1 MGEII
6 SSESDN
12 NRKIGLGGILSSSA
26 KTPNEIRK
34 ESFLS
39 WIKNM
44 FCPNFKYSSIIFILV
59 CLNLIIYVITILF
72 GIKLTP
78 NELLA
83 PKFETLDLFGMK
95 NPPKIYK
102 GQIYRLISF
111 GFLHANLVHLTTNL
125 ISLIIIG
132 SIMEGLIGNIN
143 AGLLYLLSN
152 ICGGMFSCV
161 MDINPGVGAS
171 VAVFGILGGYLGFA
185 IINWDYIKRNN
196 KSFFINLIFIIFIVL
211 MNAAYGINNPTI
223 DNNGHFGGLIYGF
236 FFIFILVKPKD
247 QNYNSLWLNY
257 EDWRKYSIIFISI
270 SSFLL
275 VFKFWII

>member
-1 MGEII
+1 MGII
-6 SSESDN
+6 EDQSES
-12 NRKIGLGGILSSSA
+12 NRVEGISGTPPLSH
-26 KTPNEIRK
+26 KTPNEIRN
-34 ESFLS
+34 ESFFT
-39 WIKNM
+39 WIKNI
-44 FCPNFKYSSIIFILV
+44 FCPNFKYSSIIFIIT
-59 CLNLIIYVITILF
+59 CLDLIVYITTLLF
-72 GIKLTP
+72 GIKLTQF
-78 NELLA
+78 ELLA
-83 PKFETLDLFGMK
+83 PKFETLDLFGMN

-132 SIMEGLIGNIN
+132 SIMEGLIGNIKT
-143 AGLLYLLSN
+143 GLLYLLSN

-171 VAVFGILGGYLGFA
+171 VAVFGILGGYLGFI
-185 IINWDYIKRNN
+185 IINWHYIKNNN

-211 MNAAYGINNPTI
+211 MNAAYGLSNPTI

-247 QNYNSLWLNY
+247 PYNNSLWLNY
-257 EDWRKYSIIFISI
+257 EDWRKYSIIFILI
-270 SSFLL
+270 SLFLL